1 MTKENVVYE
10 EEVLEHPIYEQIR
23 IEQKRVELLT
33 EQNKLLKQSVE
44 QTNAALVKIKE
55 AILMKEDTPKW
66 VMELFV
72 KIQKVMDNLVEV
84 VNKPQAEVRVENVIA
99 KEERVLERW
108 EFEIRDEGGNVT
120 KTITAVEK
128 QMEVRVN
135 G

>member
-1 MTKENVVYE
+1 VVYE